1 MASQSSSRDTALLRV
16 ALVLFF
22 VGVIAV
28 IAAYV
33 VFALGHEPPLSLYLT
48 AIACPVGL
56 VLAIVFAL
64 RSGRRVRE
72 GE

>member
-22 VGVIAV
+22 VGVLAV

-33 VFALGHEPPLSLYLT
+33 VFALGHEPPLALYLT
-48 AIACPVGL
+48 AITCPVGL

-72 GE
+72 GA